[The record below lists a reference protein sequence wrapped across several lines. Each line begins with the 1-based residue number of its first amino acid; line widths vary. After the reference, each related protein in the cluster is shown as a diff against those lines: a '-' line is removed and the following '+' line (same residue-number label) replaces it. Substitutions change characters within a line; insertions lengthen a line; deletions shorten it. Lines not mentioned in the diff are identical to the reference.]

1 MTGGSGARLVSS
13 AVAAVFSAVE
23 SSRPL
28 PWAAPTRWLCLGR
41 SVACPVTGETRDLVR
56 TGSTVWGLAV
66 VPTGEGPEVVS
77 GHEDGT
83 VRATRLTGEIR
94 TVTDTGSGVWGLA
107 AVPSGEGTAVVSG
120 HEDGTIRVTDL
131 SGETRTV
138 IDPGSPVMAVVGAET
153 PDGFLL
159 VAGTPQGI
167 VALHTVAG

>member
-1 MTGGSGARLVSS
+1 M
-13 AVAAVFSAVE
+13 
-23 SSRPL
+23 
-28 PWAAPTRWLCLGR
+28 
-41 SVACPVTGETRDLVR
+41 TGETRDLVR
-56 TGSTVWGLAV
+56 TGSTVCRGLAV

-77 GHEDGT
+77 GHEDET
-83 VRATRLTGEIR
+83 VRATGLTGR
-94 TVTDTGSGVWGLA
+94 PVRSRHGQRRVGARRRPVGGGDGGRVR
-107 AVPSGEGTAVVSG
+107 

-138 IDPGSPVMAVVGAET
+138 IDLGSPVMAVVGAET